1 MREHS
6 VLLAK
11 CYHLFG
17 RIPENHVQL
26 RVEQPTFRHCQLLIT
41 PPSPPSSQTI
51 NIATMVKYGKLL
63 VSAVVVGSATAFAP
77 APFAR
82 QTTPLYMSEVAE
94 EAPAPPV
101 EAPPAAAVKTTA
113 IVPVNEETVEFTA
126 GLLGGVAG
134 FFLGGPVLGAIGAA
148 AANYASKTDAEVG
161 EILSAVSKTS
171 IEIFNYFS
179 KLDSKYEVLDK
190 AKVQLESAL
199 DKVKS
204 SEGANPETIEKIE
217 SALSKTNAKIS
228 EINDEY
234 DLVGTG
240 MTALGVIGDLVEK
253 AIIKAGELN
262 EEYSLSDKAVAA
274 LSDAIEKAKTAKN

>member
-1 MREHS
+1 
-6 VLLAK
+6 
-11 CYHLFG
+11 
-17 RIPENHVQL
+17 
-26 RVEQPTFRHCQLLIT
+26 
-41 PPSPPSSQTI
+41 
-51 NIATMVKYGKLL
+51 MVKYGKIL
-63 VSAVVVGSATAFAP
+63 VSALVVGSASAFAP
-77 APFAR
+77 SPLNRAAPRSA
-82 QTTPLYMSEVAE
+82 LYMSDEA
-94 EAPAPPV
+94 APAAP
-101 EAPPAAAVKTTA
+101 EAPPAPVKTTA

-126 GLLGGVAG
+126 GLLGGVVG
-134 FFLGGPVLGAIGAA
+134 FAVGGPVLGAIGAA

-161 EILSAVSKTS
+161 EILSAVSKSS

-204 SEGANPETIEKIE
+204 SSDANPETIEKIE

-240 MTALGVIGDLVEK
+240 MTALGVVGDLVEK

-262 EEYSLSDKAVAA
+262 EEYSLSDKAAAA